1 MTKQATKQATKRAS
15 TIKDLKV
22 RDAQTVKGGLAC
34 ANGKHFPT
42 GTITV

>member
-1 MTKQATKQATKRAS
+1 MTQQATKRTS

-22 RDAQTVKGGLAC
+22 RDAQAVKGGLAC
-34 ANGKHFPT
+34 CNGKHIPS

>member
-1 MTKQATKQATKRAS
+1 MTKPATKRETKRVS

-22 RDAQTVKGGLAC
+22 RDAQAVKGGVC
-34 ANGKHFPT
+34 ANGKHIPD